1 MEALF
6 LGTAG
11 LLPSQRG
18 LTGTDGADDDTSD
31 LDRAWTR
38 HGGIMTPIATP
49 WRTFRV
55 RPENLPARRIAA
67 AAALVARHAAGGLLQ
82 ALRDAV
88 LQENPR

>member
-1 MEALF
+1 
-6 LGTAG
+6 
-11 LLPSQRG
+11 
-18 LTGTDGADDDTSD
+18 
-31 LDRAWTR
+31 
-38 HGGIMTPIATP
+38 MTPIATP